1 MNSSMIVLISSL
13 SAFSGRYLRL
23 ILCVWN
29 PSIVSSTR
37 PVARSSL
44 SDSSFGVIPVP
55 GATSANRW
63 LLLRVDPLPPL
74 LSDAR
79 CQWHCCRPSGKRN
92 RHHRK
97 GPTMTRPSL

>member
-63 LLLRVDPLPPL
+63 LLLRVDPLPP
-74 LSDAR
+74 
-79 CQWHCCRPSGKRN
+79 PV
-92 RHHRK
+92 
-97 GPTMTRPSL
+97 